1 MVYRKYIQVPAFV
14 VLSLLPDNGG
24 GRRKLR
30 SLFSWRGAGDRQF
43 AGLFRK
49 AQIDKK
55 GEGGGSS
62 IIRSE
67 NSCGKER
74 RKEAEAAAKEEGEGL
89 DREMEEEGKGARS
102 LDP

>member
-24 GRRKLR
+24 GGKSR

-55 GEGGGSS
+55 GEEEGEGGELNHQVG
-62 IIRSE
+62 E
-67 NSCGKER
+67 FV

-89 DREMEEEGKGARS
+89 DREMEEEGKGALS